1 MNYLFSLEIS
11 SVPALFSHQTP
22 SKKKRKVLSFIFV
35 PTVFFS
41 KWPIIYAT
49 ISLLCDFHF
58 LFHITVSILLNL
70 GTLPCLVMI
79 SFHT

>member
-22 SKKKRKVLSFIFV
+22 SKKKVLSLIFV

-41 KWPIIYAT
+41 KWRIIYAR